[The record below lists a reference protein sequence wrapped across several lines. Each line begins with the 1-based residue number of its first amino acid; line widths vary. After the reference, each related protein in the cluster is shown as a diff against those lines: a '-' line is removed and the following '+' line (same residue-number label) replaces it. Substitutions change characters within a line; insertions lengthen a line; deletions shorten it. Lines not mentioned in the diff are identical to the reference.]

1 MSRVL
6 AAPLE
11 LLRLARSAPLTC
23 TVVLLALSA
32 TVLLRTHPA
41 DLDDVVAWSSTNI
54 HNLTRHPIGALVA
67 STFVIPGD
75 LLPELALVAAGLLA
89 LERAVG
95 TRSTLAVA
103 AGGHVLATVLT
114 EYGADLAGR
123 LQLVAAAPDR
133 PDVGIS
139 YLMFAVL
146 GGAIVLRSGVLRLLG
161 SLLLT
166 ASVAVPFLLAPGL
179 TTTGHLLS
187 LGIGAGL
194 GYWLWKRRTA
204 SRRTASRRSATT

>member
-1 MSRVL
+1 MVVL
-6 AAPLE
+6 A
-11 LLRLARSAPLTC
+11 
-23 TVVLLALSA
+23 VLA

-54 HNLTRHPIGALVA
+54 HNLTRHPISALVTSA
-67 STFVIPGD
+67 FVIPGS
-75 LLPELALVAAGLLA
+75 LLPELALVATGLLA

-139 YLMFAVL
+139 YLMFAAL
-146 GGAIVLRSGVLRLLG
+146 GGAIALRSGVLRLLG

-166 ASVAVPFLLAPGL
+166 AMVAVPFLLAPGL
-179 TTTGHLLS
+179 TTTGHLLA

-194 GYWLWKRRTA
+194 GYLFWKHRTTDRPAA
-204 SRRTASRRSATT
+204 ST